1 MKRLSLFNLY
11 ISLSMLM
18 LSLACNTDTS
28 TPENSTPVA
37 EKAVEIPNINYQ
49 VTAYHAHDVNSFTEG
64 LLVHQG
70 KVYESTGAP
79 EDMPNANSLFGEL
92 DLKTGKINVKAT
104 LDKKI
109 YFGEGITFM
118 NGKVYQLTY
127 TNKKGFIYD
136 DKTFKKVGEFNY
148 ANTEGWGLTND
159 SVNLIMTDGTSNITY
174 LDPTSLQAT
183 KTIAVTEQGA
193 PVQYLNEI
201 EWINGYLYA
210 NIYTSNTIVKINPQ
224 DGKVVGKL
232 DLTSLKQEANT
243 KHPNSL
249 ETNGIAYDKEK
260 DKIYVTGK
268 FWPTVYEIAFS
279 H

>member
-1 MKRLSLFNLY
+1 
-11 ISLSMLM
+11 MLM